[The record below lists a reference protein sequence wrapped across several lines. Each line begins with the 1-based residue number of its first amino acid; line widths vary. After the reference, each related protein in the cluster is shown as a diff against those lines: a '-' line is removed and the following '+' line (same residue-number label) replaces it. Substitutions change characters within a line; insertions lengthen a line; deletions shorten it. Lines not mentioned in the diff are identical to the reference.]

1 VNKDLYNK
9 TIELPKEIVE
19 YLGTCFNHL
28 PNSDS
33 NTEGHN
39 RNQELRNS
47 GYVTYQQLGRI
58 KNWFDNYDGDGTDA
72 PYILNGADYMRDWV
86 NNTLNGMRS
95 IDSNKKQIKKDYV
108 PDEIDGDMVKNLGP
122 IADMLRPSKQHSTF
136 VQDVKISEN
145 VNRINQIMK
154 KII

>member
-19 YLGTCFNHL
+19 YLETCFDHL

-122 IADMLRPSKQHSTF
+122 LADMLRPSKEHSTF